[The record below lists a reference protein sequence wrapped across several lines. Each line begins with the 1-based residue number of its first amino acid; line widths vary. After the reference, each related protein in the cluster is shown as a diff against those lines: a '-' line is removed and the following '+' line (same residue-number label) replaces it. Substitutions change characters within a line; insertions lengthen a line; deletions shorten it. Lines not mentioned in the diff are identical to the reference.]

1 MIWTRVIID
10 IRWYVMIYQNYLES
24 YRYKIHLEEIGD
36 EWNSTI
42 IMMIHGTATYCDQPE
57 AFEEKPDLEN
67 LLSAA
72 WVKYVSKRATAA

>member
-1 MIWTRVIID
+1 VKFD
-10 IRWYVMIYQNYLES
+10 N
-24 YRYKIHLEEIGD
+24 HHD
-36 EWNSTI
+36 DPWNRDHRI
-42 IMMIHGTATYCDQPE
+42 QPE